1 MTEPVLPPHGRVA
14 NRDNSPRTKARK
26 RALDILFESEL
37 RERSTVETL
46 ADRVALAEP
55 PVRPFTIDLVEGY
68 LDHADAIDGVLADSL
83 ADGWTLMRMNRI
95 DRNLARI
102 AIYELLHT
110 DTPQRVA
117 IAEAVD
123 LAAELST
130 DDSPAFVNA
139 VLARATDVL
148 RRRTPA
154 SDADEAAETGADDA
168 PVSAGESAPS
178 ASSHSGG
185 SDASHPAPDPTGDPA
200 QG

>member
-1 MTEPVLPPHGRVA
+1 MTEPALPPHGRIA

-37 RERSTVETL
+37 RERPTVETL

-55 PVRPFTIDLVEGY
+55 PVRPFTIDLVNGY
-68 LDHADAIDGVLADSL
+68 LEFAEVIDSVLGDSL
-83 ADGWTLMRMNRI
+83 ADGWTLDRMNRV

-102 AIYELLHT
+102 AIYEMMHT

-139 VLARATDVL
+139 VLARVTDVL
-148 RRRTPA
+148 RRRTPDSA
-154 SDADEAAETGADDA
+154 AAEASETAADDA
-168 PVSAGESAPS
+168 AATGHSTPS
-178 ASSHSGG
+178 TSTASGG
-185 SDASHPAPDPTGDPA
+185 SDVSHSAPDPTGDPA